1 MTKVEQDKNSR
12 IVLHVVIA
20 VVIVLILAVFIGV
33 IVISLNGGRSS
44 GPIKPIENQSE
55 SDEKKDEEKS
65 EDKKKD
71 NNDKKGNTDDKTDP
85 GDVRPIKGEI
95 TSAGLSGNNI
105 SVRVRI
111 GEALDN
117 AACKLTLTGP
127 QQQTYSQTVNTVVS
141 GDSAAICNGF
151 DIPLSSLN
159 ISGGSKE
166 RKGEWQVVV
175 DVTYG
180 SRAGNYTAKFTL

>member
-1 MTKVEQDKNSR
+1 MVKVEQNKNSR

-20 VVIVLILAVFIGV
+20 IVIVLILAVFFGV
-33 IVISLNGGRSS
+33 VVISLNGGRSS
-44 GPIKPIENQSE
+44 RSIKPIENESE
-55 SDEKKDEEKS
+55 SEEKKTEKA
-65 EDKKKD
+65 DNKKKD
-71 NNDKKGNTDDKTDP
+71 KDKKEDGSDDKTDL

-111 GEALDN
+111 DEALDN
-117 AACKLTLTGP
+117 AACKLTLTSP
-127 QQQTYSQTVNTVVS
+127 QQQTYSQTVNTVAS
-141 GDSAAICNGF
+141 GDSAALCNGF
-151 DIPLSSLN
+151 DVSLN
-159 ISGGSKE
+159 SMGLSNSAKE

-180 SRAGNYTAKFTL
+180 SRASQFATKFTL